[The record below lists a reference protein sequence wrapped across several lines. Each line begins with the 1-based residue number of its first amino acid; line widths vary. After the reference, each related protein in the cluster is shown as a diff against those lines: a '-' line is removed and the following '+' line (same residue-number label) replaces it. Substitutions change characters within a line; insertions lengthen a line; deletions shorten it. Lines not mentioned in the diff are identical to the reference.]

1 MELSGPDDG
10 PGRVLVLS
18 APVGEGHVA
27 AARALAARMRAL
39 WPRTVVREV
48 ESTGNA
54 HRDTSLARSYAATMR
69 WAPGLYGVAY
79 DALLHAPRAAAP
91 FKAVSASRI
100 GHDLAPLVEEEHP
113 DLVVST
119 YPMTTGGL
127 AWLRRH
133 GRLPGRSVAVVTDM
147 AVHPYWAWRDVDET
161 WTLLESSRDQALHVA
176 PGADVRVA
184 PAAVDVRFTPRDRAA
199 ARADLGLPADGF
211 TVLVSGGSLGFGHVD
226 DVVDAVL
233 AARTPQQPVCAV
245 VLCGRNER
253 LRADLKGRGLPRTVL
268 WPLGWT
274 DRVPELIAASD
285 VVLTTA
291 GGVIAT
297 EALAVGR
304 PVVFAAPVAGHGRAG
319 ARLAEDAGLALV
331 CPRPADVTTT
341 IGRLAADP
349 AVAAPLAARAAEFGV
364 RDLDAALRA
373 LAARVRNP

>member
-1 MELSGPDDG
+1 MIGPHDG

-48 ESTGNA
+48 ESTGSA
-54 HRDTSLARSYAATMR
+54 HRDATLARSYAATMR

-79 DALLHAPRAAAP
+79 DALLHAPRAAGP
-91 FKAVSASRI
+91 FKAVTAARI
-100 GHDLAPLVEEEHP
+100 GHDLAGLVDAEHP

-119 YPMTTGGL
+119 YPMTSGGL

-161 WTLLESSRDQALHVA
+161 WTLLESSRDQALAAA

-184 PAAVDVRFTPRDRAA
+184 PAAVDVRFAPCDRVE
-199 ARADLGLPADGF
+199 ARAGLGWPGDGF
-211 TVLVSGGSLGFGHVD
+211 TVLVSGGSLGFGDVTE
-226 DVVDAVL
+226 VVDAVL
-233 AARTPQQPVCAV
+233 AARPPVRVV

-253 LRADLKGRGLPRTVL
+253 LRTELAARGLPEATLRVV
-268 WPLGWT
+268 GWT
-274 DRVPELIAASD
+274 DRVPDLVAASD

-319 ARLAEDAGLALV
+319 ARLAEEAGLALV

-341 IGRLAADP
+341 IARLAADP
-349 AVAAPLAARAAEFGV
+349 GVTAPLRARAAEFGA
-364 RDLDAALRA
+364 RDLDAALRDLA
-373 LAARVRNP
+373 VRVRTPAARA